1 MIELH
6 MGNGHYLILATNHE
20 DLSMDIYMHKHGQID
35 MKSLKKNI
43 KKFSELLDYIDTIS
57 ETV

>member
-6 MGNGHYLILATNHE
+6 MGNGRYLILDTNHE
-20 DLSMDIYMHKHGQID
+20 DYSMDIYMHKHGQID

>member
-6 MGNGHYLILATNHE
+6 MDNGHYLILDTNHE

-35 MKSLKKNI
+35 MKSLKKNV

-57 ETV
+57 ETA